1 MRDGPHRPSPTR
13 AFADDRRGRSL
24 GHLPVQDLSIEI
36 QRKSMAGVFT
46 LSAAMRRMILP
57 WGPIGFW

>member
-1 MRDGPHRPSPTR
+1 MPDGAHRPSRTNV
-13 AFADDRRGRSL
+13 FAVDRRDRSGL
-24 GHLPVQDLSIEI
+24 FACLNLSVER

-46 LSAAMRRMILP
+46 LSAAMRRMIRP